1 MTDVLL
7 SPGKIMKYT
16 LPLLALLC
24 LSCLPHAGS
33 AAEIT
38 VSRADVIRPDSAL
51 RATVLAVRN
60 MAASARKKN
69 IAAMEEFFAPKVK
82 VFTRSLDPFQPWNRL
97 DDLGGKYLAGV
108 ADVMVEQG
116 ELEAGMPVPDYRI
129 EAMKQIAALIG
140 DEPVFGA
147 LPDAPGEACV
157 PAAYKVDRKAS
168 LAFARRFELDA
179 YSLRFFAEDVF
190 LSDRPD
196 GKRGNFVPA
205 NTLVMFDYDPKAPEG
220 WGYYETAGGLKGY
233 MKDRDD
239 TLGLSQNHVCFAKV
253 KGKYRI
259 ASVFGYGL

>member
-1 MTDVLL
+1 
-7 SPGKIMKYT
+7 MKYT

-24 LSCLPHAGS
+24 LSCLPQAGA
-33 AAEIT
+33 AAELT
-38 VSRADVIRPDSAL
+38 VSRTDVIAPDSAL
-51 RATVLAVRN
+51 RATALAVRDR
-60 MAASARKKN
+60 AAPARKKN
-69 IAAMEEFFAPKVK
+69 IGPVEEFFAPKVK

-97 DDLGGKYLAGV
+97 DDLGGKYLAGA

-129 EAMKQIAALIG
+129 EAMRQIAALIG
-140 DEPVFGA
+140 EEPIFGA

-157 PAAYKVDRKAS
+157 PAAYEVDRKAA
-168 LAFARRFELDA
+168 LTFARKFELDA
-179 YSLRFFAEDVF
+179 YSLRFFAGDVF
-190 LSDRPD
+190 LADRPESR
-196 GKRGNFVPA
+196 RGHSVPA

-239 TLGLSQNHVCFAKV
+239 KLGLAQNHVCFAKV

-259 ASVFGYGL
+259 TSVFGYGL